1 VHYENA
7 PNTAKDGGKIGAH
20 GYMERQGSMLLRP
33 YGEQEGTQARK
44 NPLILHKGSPLEKSH
59 TIPYI
64 KPNNIFASPMNQ
76 EMRVVVS
83 FSLPNYF
90 LLLSYY
96 LITL

>member
-1 VHYENA
+1 
-7 PNTAKDGGKIGAH
+7 
-20 GYMERQGSMLLRP
+20 MLLRP

-90 LLLSYY
+90 LLLSYS